1 MDGQEDLDGKGGQG
15 VVELALGVGVVGDE
29 HLFRPGAPSPRLPW
43 PKLWQFADRWAPS
56 LGII

>member
-43 PKLWQFADRWAPS
+43 PKLWQLADR
-56 LGII
+56 